1 MQQVVFIT
9 GASRGIGKSIA
20 EMFSEQGHIVYGCGR
35 TPFVNS
41 LFHTLVMDITSPDQV
56 NQSLADI
63 IKRHG
68 RIDVIVNNAGY
79 DLYGSFEGTSEEEM
93 RAQMETNFFGTLNV
107 IRATIPYMKKQGS
120 GRIVTI
126 GSIGGIMAIPF
137 NSVYS
142 ASKFALEGFLESLRF
157 ELAPYRIHILLV
169 EPQSVRTNSLE
180 LSIQKTKNERLE
192 YNASVLKM
200 VRKMK
205 SDGESKGIDQD
216 LLATKV
222 VSLSQVKRPK
232 FRYPV
237 GRLVS
242 SIRFVKLLLPE
253 RFFFR
258 FIQQNF
264 LKGE

>member
-1 MQQVVFIT
+1 
-9 GASRGIGKSIA
+9 
-20 EMFSEQGHIVYGCGR
+20 
-35 TPFVNS
+35 
-41 LFHTLVMDITSPDQV
+41 
-56 NQSLADI
+56 
-63 IKRHG
+63 
-68 RIDVIVNNAGY
+68 
-79 DLYGSFEGTSEEEM
+79 M

-107 IRATIPYMKKQGS
+107 IRATIPYMKKQGF

-205 SDGESKGIDQD
+205 SDGESKGINQD